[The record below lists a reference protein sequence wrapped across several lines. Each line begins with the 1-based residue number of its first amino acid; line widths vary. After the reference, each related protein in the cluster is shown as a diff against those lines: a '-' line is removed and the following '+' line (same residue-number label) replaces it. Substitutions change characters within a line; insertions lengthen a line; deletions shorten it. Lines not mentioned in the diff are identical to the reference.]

1 MNKLFFVSLLFISG
15 CMTAGALP
23 TNYIGDPK
31 YFYCPTEMVA
41 VCEGFTPNNM
51 ECVCIA
57 RQYQRQVVDQIRGIR

>member
-1 MNKLFFVSLLFISG
+1 MI
-15 CMTAGALP
+15 AGALP

-51 ECVCIA
+51 ECVCID